1 MGGREIALLLLLHT
15 EHTKKKPAEGRQ
27 AKTPPLLAPTGG
39 RALSVF
45 TCLFAVCSFEAPLAD
60 MLTERRRTVRKR
72 YEALQQRR
80 ALQDTTNQHRAST
93 PNKDTPILQP
103 GAITSV
109 LVLPSPLA
117 LHLDSAQ
124 KLQLQQQVQQVGV
137 APPSRGFTGERC
149 RVSRCSDLKKC
160 SVCLS
165 TFSCSLRSTCSVDIW
180 RC

>member
-1 MGGREIALLLLLHT
+1 M
-15 EHTKKKPAEGRQ
+15 KKEPAEGRQ
-27 AKTPPLLAPTGG
+27 AKTPPSPALTGG
-39 RALSVF
+39 RALSVI
-45 TCLFAVCSFEAPLAD
+45 TCLFVCSFEAPLAD

-93 PNKDTPILQP
+93 PNKDTPILQS

-124 KLQLQQQVQQVGV
+124 KLQLQQQVQQVSV
-137 APPSRGFTGERC
+137 APPSRGSQVNAAGGPGVVT
-149 RVSRCSDLKKC
+149 
-160 SVCLS
+160 
-165 TFSCSLRSTCSVDIW
+165 
-180 RC
+180 

>member
-1 MGGREIALLLLLHT
+1 
-15 EHTKKKPAEGRQ
+15 
-27 AKTPPLLAPTGG
+27 
-39 RALSVF
+39 
-45 TCLFAVCSFEAPLAD
+45 

-80 ALQDTTNQHRAST
+80 ALQDTTNQHRDST
-93 PNKDTPILQP
+93 PNRDTPTLQP
-103 GAITSV
+103 GTITSV
-109 LVLPSPLA
+109 LVLPSPPA

-137 APPSRGFTGERC
+137 APPNRGFTGERC
-149 RVSRCSDLKKC
+149 RVSRCSDLKSF

-165 TFSCSLRSTCSVDIW
+165 TFSCSLRSTCSVDMW